1 VKELDSD
8 KVQVQEAKAG
18 REREQVLIG
27 WLVVE
32 KREAG
37 GGVLLLC
44 RVEERGEFG

>member
-18 REREQVLIG
+18 REREQVLM
-27 WLVVE
+27 LVVE
-32 KREAG
+32 KREA